1 MTKRPIGCS
10 QGLCERH
17 GTYDKKGILNGEQIM
32 KKIPIVSWAYIIGSY
47 VDKPVE
53 PPHEKA
59 ITIMNA
65 TELERS

>member
-1 MTKRPIGCS
+1 
-10 QGLCERH
+10 
-17 GTYDKKGILNGEQIM
+17 M